1 MFREEAKQKLLI
13 QNKFDEAEDKMR
25 KAARDDANLRKKVD
39 NLTDE
44 VERKKRLAL

>member
-1 MFREEAKQKLLI
+1 
-13 QNKFDEAEDKMR
+13 MR
-25 KAARDDANLRKKVD
+25 KAARDDANLRKKVV

>member
-1 MFREEAKQKLLI
+1 
-13 QNKFDEAEDKMR
+13 MR
-25 KAARDDANLRKKVD
+25 KAARDDANLSKKVD